1 MKSSIAIEEWIEANI
16 FIHEGKQNE
25 FLLKFIKPLLQKLRS
40 KFKITAYHFLHE
52 PDNEIR
58 FRVLTTP
65 QNVEIVRGLI
75 NNAKGM
81 LFVRDIKYP
90 ENAYPGEKDAF
101 GEDGW
106 RTTYKFLEAGS
117 DFALDLINPNVR
129 KGPQF
134 NIMAFS
140 HYFLNQSGLNIL
152 QEANFHANTVNE
164 RMSIILRVSLKEL
177 GNRIIKEMNRL
188 ETRID
193 KLEQQ

>member
-1 MKSSIAIEEWIEANI
+1 MEEWVESNV
-16 FIHEGKQNE
+16 FVHEGKQNE
-25 FLLKFIKPLLQKLRS
+25 FLLRFIRPLVQKLRS
-40 KFKITAYHFLHE
+40 EFKITAYHFLHE

-65 QNVEIVRGLI
+65 QNVEKVRGLI

-81 LFVRDIKYP
+81 VLVKDVKYP
-90 ENAYPGEKDAF
+90 ESPYPGERDAF

-117 DFALDLINPNVR
+117 DFALDLIDPNVR

-134 NIMAFS
+134 NLIAFS

-152 QEANFHANTVNE
+152 QEANFHANIVNE
-164 RMSIILRVSLKEL
+164 RMSVILQLSLQEL
-177 GNRIIKEMNRL
+177 GSHIIEKMNQL

-193 KLEQQ
+193 KLEQLQQSK